1 MIRSFS
7 RVASNSW
14 RAQSWALRIMRLWLG
29 GTWIYAGWDKA
40 TDAGFLTPE
49 SASFIGSQ
57 LDGYAT
63 QSPLD
68 QSVFDTLTNYPT
80 AVGITVMLSE
90 FAVGLATLL
99 WVAPTLAALG
109 GLSISVGLWLA
120 STFQVS
126 PYFLASNTAYAI
138 LWLAYLLLIREKR
151 KGFTMSIERRGVM
164 RIGIIAGMS
173 VAFAGVG
180 KFFTPKSTQDV
191 AAAAAAGTKIVKLS
205 SLKVGATKSFVLA
218 NGAPAILFRS
228 AKGVFAYSAICTH
241 QGCTVEYQPATKVLQ
256 CPCHQAQFD
265 PFKSAKPVSGPA
277 INPLGKVKVAV
288 KGAWVVLA

>member
-1 MIRSFS
+1 
-7 RVASNSW
+7 
-14 RAQSWALRIMRLWLG
+14 
-29 GTWIYAGWDKA
+29 
-40 TDAGFLTPE
+40 
-49 SASFIGSQ
+49 
-57 LDGYAT
+57 
-63 QSPLD
+63 
-68 QSVFDTLTNYPT
+68 
-80 AVGITVMLSE
+80 
-90 FAVGLATLL
+90 
-99 WVAPTLAALG
+99 
-109 GLSISVGLWLA
+109 
-120 STFQVS
+120 
-126 PYFLASNTAYAI
+126 
-138 LWLAYLLLIREKR
+138 
-151 KGFTMSIERRGVM
+151 
-164 RIGIIAGMS
+164 MS

-191 AAAAAAGTKIVKLS
+191 AAAAAGTKIVKLA